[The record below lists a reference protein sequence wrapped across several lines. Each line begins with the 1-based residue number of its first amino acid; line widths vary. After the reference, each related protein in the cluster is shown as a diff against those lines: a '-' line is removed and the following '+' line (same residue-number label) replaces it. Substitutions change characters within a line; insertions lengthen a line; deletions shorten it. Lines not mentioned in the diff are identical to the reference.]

1 MMDISSIP
9 VRRMHRQEWLTEMS
23 HSHLLNG
30 LAKKKLLMLRCID
43 NLSELCW
50 LRIVLIDLYL

>member
-1 MMDISSIP
+1 M
-9 VRRMHRQEWLTEMS
+9 RRMHRQEWLTEMS

-43 NLSELCW
+43 NLSDLCW